1 MTERS
6 DETGELTKL
15 SDRIDR
21 LEARLMF
28 QDDTIETLN
37 RTVTAQWQEIDML
50 TRQVASLSERLKDA
64 EANAPAP
71 TNEPP
76 PHY

>member
-1 MTERS
+1 MS
-6 DETGELTKL
+6 ETGELESARDL
-15 SDRIDR
+15 SERIDA

-37 RTVTAQWQEIDML
+37 QTIMMQWREIEAL
-50 TRQVASLSERLKDA
+50 KRQIALLGERLEEA
-64 EANAPAP
+64 ETNTDGP